1 MTTDDVFVKSL
12 HLIVISFRQLLA
24 RLCKQQTWNST
35 QLQAVQSSHKRPPHT
50 CVWLEV
56 QREGLTFAV
65 AVWSLPISLDVSVC
79 DTLLILLQ
87 LTQCQLPPAP
97 ERCFTHPEAVAADT
111 QTQEN
116 GGLASTCSGFTTQ
129 WLGWAYL
136 AALFTRL
143 DTSL

>member
-1 MTTDDVFVKSL
+1 MSSLKVFISSSFPSDSSWPDSANSKRGTA
-12 HLIVISFRQLLA
+12 HSFR
-24 RLCKQQTWNST
+24 LCN
-35 QLQAVQSSHKRPPHT
+35 QATNVLHCFHS

-56 QREGLTFAV
+56 QREGRTFAV
-65 AVWSLPISLDVSVC
+65 TVWSLPISLDVSVC

-116 GGLASTCSGFTTQ
+116 GGLAYTWSAFTPQ

>member
-1 MTTDDVFVKSL
+1 MSSLKVF
-12 HLIVISFRQLLA
+12 ISSSFPSDSSGPDSA
-24 RLCKQQTWNST
+24 NSKHGTGHSFKLCS
-35 QLQAVQSSHKRPPHT
+35 QATNIRHHFHS

-56 QREGLTFAV
+56 RREVLTFAV
-65 AVWSLPISLDVSVC
+65 AVWSLTVSLDVSMC

-97 ERCFTHPEAVAADT
+97 ERRFTHPEAVATNT

-116 GGLASTCSGFTTQ
+116 LAYTCSAFTTQ
-129 WLGWAYL
+129 GLGWAYL

>member
-1 MTTDDVFVKSL
+1 MSSLKVFISSPFPSDSSGPDSANSKQATNIL
-12 HLIVISFRQLLA
+12 HCFHS
-24 RLCKQQTWNST
+24 
-35 QLQAVQSSHKRPPHT
+35 
-50 CVWLEV
+50 CVWLKV

-65 AVWSLPISLDVSVC
+65 VVWSLPVSLDVFMC

-97 ERCFTHPEAVAADT
+97 ERCFTHPEAVATDT
-111 QTQEN
+111 RTQEN
-116 GGLASTCSGFTTQ
+116 GGLAYTCSAFTTQ
-129 WLGWAYL
+129 WLEWAYL